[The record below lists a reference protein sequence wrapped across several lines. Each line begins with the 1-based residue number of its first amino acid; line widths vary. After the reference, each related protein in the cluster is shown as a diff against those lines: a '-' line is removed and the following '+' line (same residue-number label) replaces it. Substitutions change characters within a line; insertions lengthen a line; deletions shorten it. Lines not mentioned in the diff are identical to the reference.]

1 MTVNVISNLATATPT
16 NLLVN
21 YSLPAGTSVTIRIQ
35 ATLDVPLVSTQLIN
49 VATAQTPTTPPA
61 VAAVTNY
68 AISHS
73 VGDWVWFDADGN
85 GIQDSGEAGLA
96 DVTVRLYS
104 AASNLVA
111 ETARDRKSVV

>member
-49 VATAQTPTTPPA
+49 VATA
-61 VAAVTNY
+61 
-68 AISHS
+68 
-73 VGDWVWFDADGN
+73 
-85 GIQDSGEAGLA
+85 
-96 DVTVRLYS
+96 
-104 AASNLVA
+104 
-111 ETARDRKSVV
+111 